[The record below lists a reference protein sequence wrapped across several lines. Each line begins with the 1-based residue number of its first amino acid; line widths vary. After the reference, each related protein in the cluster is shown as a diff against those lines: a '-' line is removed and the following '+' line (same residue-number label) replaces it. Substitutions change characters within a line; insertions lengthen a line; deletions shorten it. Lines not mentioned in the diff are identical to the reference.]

1 MAIDNVIDPTN
12 CNPYSTAS
20 GDNKRACPKAN
31 MVDIKAEIR
40 RSLLISFVFSN
51 PDDNYKVLLS
61 EGAKEIWEIDYVK
74 DGELKR
80 AAGKVRN
87 FEYWTNKHIGLS
99 TYSANGVIQRDEK
112 IVVKFDASI
121 DFKNQLLSIDVR
133 NIRGLKPAGVIED
146 SELNQDSSANFIK
159 VSKNAYNFL
168 KVAYPKEYATL
179 TKLDNNLNTDD
190 TEYTDYMFD
199 GALALNEL
207 APLNL
212 AKVKSANYMFRD
224 NQNLTQ
230 VQLTTSENLA
240 SAKGMF
246 EGCSKL
252 EQVEIKTPGL
262 QNAEAM
268 FKGCQALKALKL
280 NVGSLT
286 TTKDMFKDA
295 TALSTLRLSGKL
307 NTGLDLTN
315 CPLDEDSVTSVLAAM
330 SDNGPDEDKQV
341 RFRGAT
347 VAGNLKAI
355 ADGAARAGWLISG
368 LTYTATAEDK
378 HDDKLGKDIV
388 NAYENGKKE
397 EPKHDEAQPNKPE
410 ETHTEQP
417 ANPTTGEEGTHT
429 ETPANPQPSTGTT
442 EGENTSVTPANPTT
456 GEGTHTETPAPS
468 TGTTEETHTEQP
480 ANPTNGEGTHTET
493 PANPQPSTGETH
505 TEAPSTGNTQPATPT
520 PGNTETTHEGEELDP
535 NFMVD
540 EYNGA
545 TGENKPKPADQTG
558 NTPAAPTTGT
568 EGTPAAPVASEETH
582 TESPAPA
589 VGTTEET
596 HTEQPSTGETHTE
609 SPVATTGS
617 ETAPVVNTETH
628 TESPAAPVASEETH
642 TESPAVTT
650 GSETTTPVA
659 QPATGETHTE
669 TSAAPTTGTE
679 GTPAVTPSTEASSA
693 TTTPVAQPAAPAT
706 SETATPSPAAPPKA
720 SEEEEEELDPNLM
733 LDAYNEGAN

>member
-146 SELNQDSSANFIK
+146 SELSQDSAANFIK

-168 KVAYPKEYATL
+168 KVAYPKEYSTM
-179 TKLDNNLNTDD
+179 TKLDNTLNTDD

-207 APLNL
+207 APLNMK
-212 AKVKSANYMFRD
+212 KVKSANYMFRD
-224 NQNLTQ
+224 NQNLRQ
-230 VQLTTSENLA
+230 VQLTTSDALA
-240 SAKGMF
+240 STKGMF

-252 EQVEIKTPGL
+252 EQVEISTHGV

-280 NVGSLT
+280 DVSSLT
-286 TTKDMFKDA
+286 TTKEMFKDA
-295 TALSTLRLSGKL
+295 TALSTLRVTGKL
-307 NTGLDLTN
+307 NTGIDLTN
-315 CPLDEDSVTSVLAAM
+315 CPLDQDSIASVLN
-330 SDNGPDEDKQV
+330 SLNDNGPDEDKEV
-341 RFRGAT
+341 RFRNET
-347 VAGNLKAI
+347 VAGTLKATF
-355 ADGAARAGWLISG
+355 DGATTAGWVISG
-368 LTYTATAEDK
+368 LTFTETHADKEDEN
-378 HDDKLGKDIV
+378 LGKDLV
-388 NAYENGKKE
+388 DAYEDGRDNGPTHE
-397 EPKHDEAQPNKPE
+397 ETHTETPNNS

-417 ANPTTGEEGTHT
+417 ATPGTTETHETSTVTPVEPAHEETHT
-429 ETPANPQPSTGTT
+429 AEPTHEEAHTEQPAAPSTEEHHEAIPSTGETT
-442 EGENTSVTPANPTT
+442 VTPAPATHEEAHTEQPAAPSTEEHHEAAPST
-456 GEGTHTETPAPS
+456 GETTVT
-468 TGTTEETHTEQP
+468 TGTTEETHNVEP
-480 ANPTNGEGTHTET
+480 AH
-493 PANPQPSTGETH
+493 
-505 TEAPSTGNTQPATPT
+505 
-520 PGNTETTHEGEELDP
+520 
-535 NFMVD
+535 
-540 EYNGA
+540 
-545 TGENKPKPADQTG
+545 
-558 NTPAAPTTGT
+558 
-568 EGTPAAPVASEETH
+568 EETH
-582 TESPAPA
+582 TETAPA
-589 VGTTEET
+589 TPSTSESTVTTEPAHEET
-596 HTEQPSTGETHTE
+596 HTE
-609 SPVATTGS
+609 
-617 ETAPVVNTETH
+617 
-628 TESPAAPVASEETH
+628 
-642 TESPAVTT
+642 
-650 GSETTTPVA
+650 
-659 QPATGETHTE
+659 
-669 TSAAPTTGTE
+669 
-679 GTPAVTPSTEASSA
+679 VTP
-693 TTTPVAQPAAPAT
+693 AQPAAPAT
-706 SETATPSPAAPPKA
+706 TENTASSTAANSET
-720 SEEEEEELDPNLM
+720 EEELDPNMM

>member
-146 SELNQDSSANFIK
+146 SELSQDSAANFIK

-168 KVAYPKEYATL
+168 KVAYPKEYSTM
-179 TKLDNNLNTDD
+179 TKLDNTLNTDD

-207 APLNL
+207 APLNMK
-212 AKVKSANYMFRD
+212 KVKSANYMFRD
-224 NQNLTQ
+224 NQNLRQ
-230 VQLTTSENLA
+230 VQLTTSDALA
-240 SAKGMF
+240 STKGMF

-252 EQVEIKTPGL
+252 EQVEISTHGV

-280 NVGSLT
+280 DVSSLT
-286 TTKDMFKDA
+286 TTKEMFKDA
-295 TALSTLRLSGKL
+295 TALATLRVTGKL
-307 NTGLDLTN
+307 NTGIDLSN
-315 CPLDEDSVTSVLAAM
+315 CPLDQDSIASVLNALN
-330 SDNGPDEDKQV
+330 DNGPDEDKEV
-341 RFRGAT
+341 RFRNET
-347 VAGNLKAI
+347 VAGTLKATF
-355 ADGAARAGWLISG
+355 DGATTAGWVISG
-368 LTYTATAEDK
+368 LTFTETHEDK
-378 HDDKLGKDIV
+378 EDENLGKDLV
-388 NAYENGKKE
+388 DAYEDGRDNGPTHE
-397 EPKHDEAQPNKPE
+397 ETHTETPNNS

-417 ANPTTGEEGTHT
+417 A
-429 ETPANPQPSTGTT
+429 TPGTT
-442 EGENTSVTPANPTT
+442 ETHETSTVTPVEATHEETHTVEPTH
-456 GEGTHTETPAPS
+456 EETHTETPAPS
-468 TGTTEETHTEQP
+468 TEEHHEATPSTGETTVTTGTTEETHNVEPAHEEAHTETAPATPSTGESTVTPAPTHEEAHTEQP
-480 ANPTNGEGTHTET
+480 ATTGETET
-493 PANPQPSTGETH
+493 HAAEPAHEETH
-505 TEAPSTGNTQPATPT
+505 TEAPATTGETVAVTPSTSETTVTPAPATHEETTVATTT
-520 PGNTETTHEGEELDP
+520 PAATPSTETTT
-535 NFMVD
+535 V
-540 EYNGA
+540 
-545 TGENKPKPADQTG
+545 T
-558 NTPAAPTTGT
+558 TPET
-568 EGTPAAPVASEETH
+568 APVAGTTGETHTAEPAHEETH
-582 TESPAPA
+582 TE
-589 VGTTEET
+589 
-596 HTEQPSTGETHTE
+596 
-609 SPVATTGS
+609 AT
-617 ETAPVVNTETH
+617 P
-628 TESPAAPVASEETH
+628 
-642 TESPAVTT
+642 
-650 GSETTTPVA
+650 
-659 QPATGETHTE
+659 
-669 TSAAPTTGTE
+669 
-679 GTPAVTPSTEASSA
+679 
-693 TTTPVAQPAAPAT
+693 AQPAAPAT
-706 SETATPSPAAPPKA
+706 TGNTASSTATNSET
-720 SEEEEEELDPNLM
+720 EEELDPNMM

>member
-146 SELNQDSSANFIK
+146 SELSQDSAANFIK

-168 KVAYPKEYATL
+168 KVAYPKEYSTM
-179 TKLDNNLNTDD
+179 TKLDNTLNTDD

-207 APLNL
+207 APLNMK
-212 AKVKSANYMFRD
+212 KVKSANYMFRD
-224 NQNLTQ
+224 NQNLRQ
-230 VQLTTSENLA
+230 VQLTTSDALA
-240 SAKGMF
+240 STKGMF

-252 EQVEIKTPGL
+252 EQVEISTHGV

-280 NVGSLT
+280 DVSSLT
-286 TTKDMFKDA
+286 TTKEMFKDT
-295 TALSTLRLSGKL
+295 TALGTLRFTGKL

-315 CPLDEDSVTSVLAAM
+315 CPLDQDSIASVLN
-330 SDNGPDEDKQV
+330 SLNDNGPDEDKEV
-341 RFRGAT
+341 RFRNET
-347 VAGNLKAI
+347 VAGTLKATF
-355 ADGAARAGWLISG
+355 DGATTAGWVISG
-368 LTYTATAEDK
+368 LTFTETHEDK
-378 HDDKLGKDIV
+378 EDENLGKDLV
-388 NAYENGKKE
+388 DAYEDGRDNGPTHE
-397 EPKHDEAQPNKPE
+397 ETHTETPNNS

-417 ANPTTGEEGTHT
+417 ATPGTTETHETSTVTPVEPAHEETHTAEPTHEETHT
-429 ETPANPQPSTGTT
+429 E
-442 EGENTSVTPANPTT
+442 V
-456 GEGTHTETPAPS
+456 TPAPS
-468 TGTTEETHTEQP
+468 TEEHHEATPSTGETTVTTGTTEETHNVE
-480 ANPTNGEGTHTET
+480 PTH
-493 PANPQPSTGETH
+493 
-505 TEAPSTGNTQPATPT
+505 
-520 PGNTETTHEGEELDP
+520 
-535 NFMVD
+535 
-540 EYNGA
+540 
-545 TGENKPKPADQTG
+545 
-558 NTPAAPTTGT
+558 
-568 EGTPAAPVASEETH
+568 EETH
-582 TESPAPA
+582 TETAPATTGETVAVTPSTSETTVTPAPVTHEETTVA
-589 VGTTEET
+589 STTPAATPSTETTTVTTPETAPVAGTTEET
-596 HTEQPSTGETHTE
+596 HTAE
-609 SPVATTGS
+609 
-617 ETAPVVNTETH
+617 
-628 TESPAAPVASEETH
+628 PAHEETH
-642 TESPAVTT
+642 TEA
-650 GSETTTPVA
+650 TP
-659 QPATGETHTE
+659 
-669 TSAAPTTGTE
+669 
-679 GTPAVTPSTEASSA
+679 
-693 TTTPVAQPAAPAT
+693 AQPAAPAT
-706 SETATPSPAAPPKA
+706 TGNTASSTATN
-720 SEEEEEELDPNLM
+720 SESEEELDPNMM

>member
-146 SELNQDSSANFIK
+146 SELSQDSAANFIK

-168 KVAYPKEYATL
+168 KVAYPKEYSTM
-179 TKLDNNLNTDD
+179 TKLDNTLNTDD

-207 APLNL
+207 APLNMK
-212 AKVKSANYMFRD
+212 KVKSANYMFRD
-224 NQNLTQ
+224 NQNLRQ
-230 VQLTTSENLA
+230 VQLTTSDALA
-240 SAKGMF
+240 STKGMF

-252 EQVEIKTPGL
+252 EQVEISTHGV

-280 NVGSLT
+280 DVSSLT
-286 TTKDMFKDA
+286 TTKEMFKDA
-295 TALSTLRLSGKL
+295 TALATLRITGKL
-307 NTGLDLTN
+307 NTGIDLSN
-315 CPLDEDSVTSVLAAM
+315 CPLDQDSIASVLN
-330 SDNGPDEDKQV
+330 SLNDNGPDEDKEV
-341 RFRGAT
+341 RFRNET
-347 VAGNLKAI
+347 VAGTLKATF
-355 ADGAARAGWLISG
+355 DGATTAGWVISG
-368 LTYTATAEDK
+368 LTFTETHADKEDEN
-378 HDDKLGKDIV
+378 LGKDLV
-388 NAYENGKKE
+388 DAYEDGRDNGPTHE
-397 EPKHDEAQPNKPE
+397 ETHTETPNNSETHTEQPATPGTTETHETSTVTPVEPTHEENHTETPAPSTEEHHEATPSTGETTVTTGTTEETHTAEPAHEETHTETAPATPSTGESTVTTEHPATTGETEAHTAEPAHE

-417 ANPTTGEEGTHT
+417 APATPNT
-429 ETPANPQPSTGTT
+429 ETTT
-442 EGENTSVTPANPTT
+442 VTTPETAPTS
-456 GEGTHTETPAPS
+456 
-468 TGTTEETHTEQP
+468 GTTEETHTAEP
-480 ANPTNGEGTHTET
+480 AHE
-493 PANPQPSTGETH
+493 ETH
-505 TEAPSTGNTQPATPT
+505 TEATP
-520 PGNTETTHEGEELDP
+520 
-535 NFMVD
+535 
-540 EYNGA
+540 
-545 TGENKPKPADQTG
+545 
-558 NTPAAPTTGT
+558 
-568 EGTPAAPVASEETH
+568 
-582 TESPAPA
+582 
-589 VGTTEET
+589 
-596 HTEQPSTGETHTE
+596 
-609 SPVATTGS
+609 
-617 ETAPVVNTETH
+617 
-628 TESPAAPVASEETH
+628 
-642 TESPAVTT
+642 
-650 GSETTTPVA
+650 
-659 QPATGETHTE
+659 
-669 TSAAPTTGTE
+669 
-679 GTPAVTPSTEASSA
+679 
-693 TTTPVAQPAAPAT
+693 AQPAAPAT
-706 SETATPSPAAPPKA
+706 TGNTASSTATN
-720 SEEEEEELDPNLM
+720 SESEEELDPNMM

>member
-146 SELNQDSSANFIK
+146 SELSQDSAANFIK

-168 KVAYPKEYATL
+168 KVAYPKEYSTM
-179 TKLDNNLNTDD
+179 TKLDNTLNTDD

-207 APLNL
+207 APLNMK
-212 AKVKSANYMFRD
+212 KVKSANYMFRD
-224 NQNLTQ
+224 NQNLRQ
-230 VQLTTSENLA
+230 VQLTTSDALA
-240 SAKGMF
+240 STKGMF

-252 EQVEIKTPGL
+252 EQVEISTHGV

-280 NVGSLT
+280 DVSSLT
-286 TTKDMFKDA
+286 TTKEMFKDT
-295 TALSTLRLSGKL
+295 TALGTLRFTGKL

-315 CPLDEDSVTSVLAAM
+315 CPLDQDSIASVLN
-330 SDNGPDEDKQV
+330 SLNDNGPDEDKEV
-341 RFRGAT
+341 RFRNET
-347 VAGNLKAI
+347 VAGTLKATF
-355 ADGAARAGWLISG
+355 DGATTAGWVISG
-368 LTYTATAEDK
+368 LTFTETHADKEDEN
-378 HDDKLGKDIV
+378 LGKDLV
-388 NAYENGKKE
+388 DAYEDGRDNGPTHE
-397 EPKHDEAQPNKPE
+397 ETHTETPNNS

-417 ANPTTGEEGTHT
+417 ATPGTTETHETSTVTPVEPTHEETHT
-429 ETPANPQPSTGTT
+429 TETAPEEHHEATPSTG
-442 EGENTSVTPANPTT
+442 
-456 GEGTHTETPAPS
+456 ET
-468 TGTTEETHTEQP
+468 TGTTEETHTEV
-480 ANPTNGEGTHTET
+480 T
-493 PANPQPSTGETH
+493 PAPETH
-505 TEAPSTGNTQPATPT
+505 TEQ
-520 PGNTETTHEGEELDP
+520 
-535 NFMVD
+535 
-540 EYNGA
+540 
-545 TGENKPKPADQTG
+545 
-558 NTPAAPTTGT
+558 PAAPTT
-568 EGTPAAPVASEETH
+568 EEHHEASTDET
-582 TESPAPA
+582 T
-589 VGTTEET
+589 VTTGTTEET
-596 HTEQPSTGETHTE
+596 HTEVTPAPATPSTGETTVT
-609 SPVATTGS
+609 PAQPATT
-617 ETAPVVNTETH
+617 EETH
-628 TESPAAPVASEETH
+628 TAEPAHEETH
-642 TESPAVTT
+642 TEAPVTT
-650 GSETTTPVA
+650 GETV
-659 QPATGETHTE
+659 
-669 TSAAPTTGTE
+669 
-679 GTPAVTPSTEASSA
+679 AVTPSTSETTVTPAPATHEETTVA
-693 TTTPVAQPAAPAT
+693 TTTPTATPSTETTTVTTPETAPVAGTTEETHTAEPAHEETHTEATPVQPAAPAT
-706 SETATPSPAAPPKA
+706 TENTASSTATN
-720 SEEEEEELDPNLM
+720 SESEEELDPNMM

>member
-146 SELNQDSSANFIK
+146 SELSQDSAANFIK

-168 KVAYPKEYATL
+168 KVAYPKEYSTM
-179 TKLDNNLNTDD
+179 TKLDNTLNTDD

-207 APLNL
+207 APLNMK
-212 AKVKSANYMFRD
+212 KVKSANYMFRD
-224 NQNLTQ
+224 NQNLRQ
-230 VQLTTSENLA
+230 VQLTTSDALA
-240 SAKGMF
+240 STKGMF

-252 EQVEIKTPGL
+252 EQVEISTHGV

-280 NVGSLT
+280 DVSSLT
-286 TTKDMFKDA
+286 TTKEMFKDT
-295 TALSTLRLSGKL
+295 TALGTLRFTGKL

-315 CPLDEDSVTSVLAAM
+315 CPLDQDSIASVLN
-330 SDNGPDEDKQV
+330 SLNDNGPDEDKEV
-341 RFRGAT
+341 RFRNET
-347 VAGNLKAI
+347 VAGTLKATF
-355 ADGAARAGWLISG
+355 DGATTAGWVISG
-368 LTYTATAEDK
+368 LTFTETHADKEDEN
-378 HDDKLGKDIV
+378 LGKDLV
-388 NAYENGKKE
+388 DAYEDGRDNGPTHE
-397 EPKHDEAQPNKPE
+397 ETHTETPNNS

-417 ANPTTGEEGTHT
+417 A
-429 ETPANPQPSTGTT
+429 TPGTT
-442 EGENTSVTPANPTT
+442 ETHETSTVTPVEPTHEET
-456 GEGTHTETPAPS
+456 HTAEPTHEETHTETPAPS
-468 TGTTEETHTEQP
+468 TEEHHEATPSTGETTVTTGTTEETHNVEPAHEEAHTETAPATPTSESTVTPAPTHEEAHTEQPVTTGETETHTAEPAHEEAHTEAPATTGETVAVTPSTSETTVTPAPATHEETTVATTTPAATPSTETTTVTTPETAPVAGTTEETHTAEP
-480 ANPTNGEGTHTET
+480 AHE
-493 PANPQPSTGETH
+493 ETH
-505 TEAPSTGNTQPATPT
+505 TEATP
-520 PGNTETTHEGEELDP
+520 
-535 NFMVD
+535 
-540 EYNGA
+540 
-545 TGENKPKPADQTG
+545 
-558 NTPAAPTTGT
+558 
-568 EGTPAAPVASEETH
+568 
-582 TESPAPA
+582 
-589 VGTTEET
+589 
-596 HTEQPSTGETHTE
+596 
-609 SPVATTGS
+609 
-617 ETAPVVNTETH
+617 
-628 TESPAAPVASEETH
+628 
-642 TESPAVTT
+642 
-650 GSETTTPVA
+650 
-659 QPATGETHTE
+659 
-669 TSAAPTTGTE
+669 
-679 GTPAVTPSTEASSA
+679 
-693 TTTPVAQPAAPAT
+693 AQPAAPAT
-706 SETATPSPAAPPKA
+706 TGNTASSTATN
-720 SEEEEEELDPNLM
+720 SESEEELDPNMM

>member
-146 SELNQDSSANFIK
+146 SELSQDSAANFIK

-168 KVAYPKEYATL
+168 KVAYPKEYSTM
-179 TKLDNNLNTDD
+179 TKLDNTLNTDD

-207 APLNL
+207 APLNMK
-212 AKVKSANYMFRD
+212 KVKSANYMFRD
-224 NQNLTQ
+224 NQNLRQ
-230 VQLTTSENLA
+230 VQLTTSDALA
-240 SAKGMF
+240 STKGMF

-252 EQVEIKTPGL
+252 EQVEISTHGV

-280 NVGSLT
+280 DVSSLT
-286 TTKDMFKDA
+286 TTKEMFKDA
-295 TALSTLRLSGKL
+295 TALATLRVTGKL
-307 NTGLDLTN
+307 NTGIDLTN
-315 CPLDEDSVTSVLAAM
+315 CPLDQDSIASVLN
-330 SDNGPDEDKQV
+330 SLNDNGPDEDKEV
-341 RFRGAT
+341 RFRNET
-347 VAGNLKAI
+347 VAGTLKATF
-355 ADGAARAGWLISG
+355 DGATTAGWVISG
-368 LTYTATAEDK
+368 LTFTETHADKEDEN
-378 HDDKLGKDIV
+378 LGKDLV
-388 NAYENGKKE
+388 DAYEDGRDNGPTHE
-397 EPKHDEAQPNKPE
+397 ETHTETPNNS

-417 ANPTTGEEGTHT
+417 A
-429 ETPANPQPSTGTT
+429 TPGTT
-442 EGENTSVTPANPTT
+442 ETHETSTVTPVEPTH
-456 GEGTHTETPAPS
+456 EETHTETPAPS
-468 TGTTEETHTEQP
+468 TEEHHEDTPSTGETTVTTGTTEETHNVEPAHEETHTETAPTHEEAHTEQPVTTGETETHTAEPTHEETHTETPATTGETVTVTPSTSETTVTPAPATHEEATVATTTPAATPSTETTTVTTPETAPTTGTTEETHTAEP
-480 ANPTNGEGTHTET
+480 AH
-493 PANPQPSTGETH
+493 
-505 TEAPSTGNTQPATPT
+505 
-520 PGNTETTHEGEELDP
+520 
-535 NFMVD
+535 
-540 EYNGA
+540 
-545 TGENKPKPADQTG
+545 
-558 NTPAAPTTGT
+558 
-568 EGTPAAPVASEETH
+568 EETH
-582 TESPAPA
+582 TE
-589 VGTTEET
+589 
-596 HTEQPSTGETHTE
+596 
-609 SPVATTGS
+609 
-617 ETAPVVNTETH
+617 
-628 TESPAAPVASEETH
+628 
-642 TESPAVTT
+642 
-650 GSETTTPVA
+650 
-659 QPATGETHTE
+659 
-669 TSAAPTTGTE
+669 
-679 GTPAVTPSTEASSA
+679 VTP
-693 TTTPVAQPAAPAT
+693 AQPAATTTTENAA
-706 SETATPSPAAPPKA
+706 SSTATN
-720 SEEEEEELDPNLM
+720 SESEEELDPNMM

>member
-146 SELNQDSSANFIK
+146 SELSQDSAANFIK

-168 KVAYPKEYATL
+168 KVAYPKEYSTM
-179 TKLDNNLNTDD
+179 TKLDNTLNTDD

-207 APLNL
+207 APLNMK
-212 AKVKSANYMFRD
+212 KVKSANYMFRD
-224 NQNLTQ
+224 NQNLRQ
-230 VQLTTSENLA
+230 VQLTTSDALA
-240 SAKGMF
+240 STKGMF

-252 EQVEIKTPGL
+252 EQVEISTHGV

-280 NVGSLT
+280 DVSSLT
-286 TTKDMFKDA
+286 TTKEMFKDT
-295 TALSTLRLSGKL
+295 TALGTLRFTGKL

-315 CPLDEDSVTSVLAAM
+315 CPLDQDSIASVLN
-330 SDNGPDEDKQV
+330 SLNDNGPDEDKEV
-341 RFRGAT
+341 RFRNET
-347 VAGNLKAI
+347 VAGTLKATF
-355 ADGAARAGWLISG
+355 DGATTAGWVISG
-368 LTYTATAEDK
+368 LTFTETHADKEDEN
-378 HDDKLGKDIV
+378 LGKDLV
-388 NAYENGKKE
+388 DAYEDGRDNGPTHE
-397 EPKHDEAQPNKPE
+397 ETHTETPNNS

-417 ANPTTGEEGTHT
+417 ATPGTTETHETSTVTPVEPAHEETHTVEPTHEETHT
-429 ETPANPQPSTGTT
+429 E
-442 EGENTSVTPANPTT
+442 V
-456 GEGTHTETPAPS
+456 TPAPS
-468 TGTTEETHTEQP
+468 TEEHHEATPSTGETTVTTGTTEETHNVES
-480 ANPTNGEGTHTET
+480 AH
-493 PANPQPSTGETH
+493 
-505 TEAPSTGNTQPATPT
+505 
-520 PGNTETTHEGEELDP
+520 
-535 NFMVD
+535 
-540 EYNGA
+540 
-545 TGENKPKPADQTG
+545 
-558 NTPAAPTTGT
+558 
-568 EGTPAAPVASEETH
+568 EETH
-582 TESPAPA
+582 TETAPATPSTSESTVTPAPTHEEAHTEVTPAPA
-589 VGTTEET
+589 TTGETVAVTPSTSETHTEQPAPVTHEETTVASTTPAATPSTETTTVTTPETAPVAGTTEET
-596 HTEQPSTGETHTE
+596 HT
-609 SPVATTGS
+609 
-617 ETAPVVNTETH
+617 
-628 TESPAAPVASEETH
+628 
-642 TESPAVTT
+642 
-650 GSETTTPVA
+650 
-659 QPATGETHTE
+659 
-669 TSAAPTTGTE
+669 
-679 GTPAVTPSTEASSA
+679 
-693 TTTPVAQPAAPAT
+693 AAPAT
-706 SETATPSPAAPPKA
+706 TGNTASSTATN
-720 SEEEEEELDPNLM
+720 SESEEELDPNMM

>member
-146 SELNQDSSANFIK
+146 SELSQDSAANFIK

-168 KVAYPKEYATL
+168 KVAYPKEYSTM
-179 TKLDNNLNTDD
+179 TKLDNTLNTDD

-207 APLNL
+207 APLNMK
-212 AKVKSANYMFRD
+212 KVKSANYMFRD
-224 NQNLTQ
+224 NQNLRQ
-230 VQLTTSENLA
+230 VQLTTSDALA
-240 SAKGMF
+240 STKGMF

-252 EQVEIKTPGL
+252 EQVEISTHGV
-262 QNAEAM
+262 QNAESM

-280 NVGSLT
+280 DVSSLT
-286 TTKDMFKDA
+286 TTKEMFKDA
-295 TALSTLRLSGKL
+295 TALSTLRVTGKL

-315 CPLDEDSVTSVLAAM
+315 CPLDQDSIASVLN
-330 SDNGPDEDKQV
+330 SLNDNGPDEDKEV
-341 RFRGAT
+341 RFRNET
-347 VAGNLKAI
+347 VAGTLKATF
-355 ADGAARAGWLISG
+355 DGATTAGWVISG
-368 LTYTATAEDK
+368 LTFTETHEDK
-378 HDDKLGKDIV
+378 EDENLGKDLV
-388 NAYENGKKE
+388 DAYEDGRDNGPTHE
-397 EPKHDEAQPNKPE
+397 ETHTETPNNSETHTEQPATPGTTETHETSTVTPVEATHEETHTAEPTHE

-417 ANPTTGEEGTHT
+417 AVPVTEEHHEAT
-429 ETPANPQPSTGTT
+429 PSTGETT
-442 EGENTSVTPANPTT
+442 VT
-456 GEGTHTETPAPS
+456 
-468 TGTTEETHTEQP
+468 TGTTEETHTAE
-480 ANPTNGEGTHTET
+480 PTH
-493 PANPQPSTGETH
+493 
-505 TEAPSTGNTQPATPT
+505 
-520 PGNTETTHEGEELDP
+520 
-535 NFMVD
+535 
-540 EYNGA
+540 
-545 TGENKPKPADQTG
+545 
-558 NTPAAPTTGT
+558 
-568 EGTPAAPVASEETH
+568 EETH
-582 TESPAPA
+582 TETAPVTPSTSESTVTTEQPATTGETETHTEVTPAPA
-589 VGTTEET
+589 TTGETVAVTPSTSET
-596 HTEQPSTGETHTE
+596 HTEQPAPATHEETT
-609 SPVATTGS
+609 VATT
-617 ETAPVVNTETH
+617 TPAATPNTET
-628 TESPAAPVASEETH
+628 TT
-642 TESPAVTT
+642 VTT
-650 GSETTTPVA
+650 PET
-659 QPATGETHTE
+659 
-669 TSAAPTTGTE
+669 APTTG
-679 GTPAVTPSTEASSA
+679 ATEAHTEA
-693 TTTPVAQPAAPAT
+693 TPAQPAAPVTTGNTA
-706 SETATPSPAAPPKA
+706 SSTATN
-720 SEEEEEELDPNLM
+720 SESEEELDPNMM

>member
-146 SELNQDSSANFIK
+146 SELSQDSAANFIK

-168 KVAYPKEYATL
+168 KVAYPKEYSTM
-179 TKLDNNLNTDD
+179 TKLDNTLNTDD

-212 AKVKSANYMFRD
+212 KKVKSANYMFRD
-224 NQNLTQ
+224 NQNLRQ
-230 VQLTTSENLA
+230 VQLTTSDALA
-240 SAKGMF
+240 STKGMF

-252 EQVEIKTPGL
+252 EQVEISTHGV

-280 NVGSLT
+280 DVSSLT
-286 TTKDMFKDA
+286 TTKEMFKDA
-295 TALSTLRLSGKL
+295 TALGTLRFTGKL

-315 CPLDEDSVTSVLAAM
+315 CPLDQDSIASVLN
-330 SDNGPDEDKQV
+330 SLNDNGPDEDKEV
-341 RFRGAT
+341 RFRNET
-347 VAGNLKAI
+347 VAGTLKATF
-355 ADGAARAGWLISG
+355 DGATTAGWVISG
-368 LTYTATAEDK
+368 LTFTETHEDK
-378 HDDKLGKDIV
+378 EDENLGKDLV
-388 NAYENGKKE
+388 DAYEDGRDNGPTHE
-397 EPKHDEAQPNKPE
+397 ETHTETPNNS

-417 ANPTTGEEGTHT
+417 ATPGTTETHETSTVTPVEPTHEETHTEVTPAPEEHHEATPSTGETTVTTGTTEETHNVEPAHEETHT
-429 ETPANPQPSTGTT
+429 ETAPVTPSTSEST
-442 EGENTSVTPANPTT
+442 VTPAPTHEEAHTEQPVTT
-456 GEGTHTETPAPS
+456 GETETHTAEPAHEETHTEAPATTGETVAVTPSTSETHTEQPAPATHEETTVATTTPAATPNTETTTVTTPETAPV
-468 TGTTEETHTEQP
+468 TGTTEETHTAEP
-480 ANPTNGEGTHTET
+480 AHEE
-493 PANPQPSTGETH
+493 AH
-505 TEAPSTGNTQPATPT
+505 TEATP
-520 PGNTETTHEGEELDP
+520 
-535 NFMVD
+535 
-540 EYNGA
+540 
-545 TGENKPKPADQTG
+545 
-558 NTPAAPTTGT
+558 
-568 EGTPAAPVASEETH
+568 
-582 TESPAPA
+582 
-589 VGTTEET
+589 
-596 HTEQPSTGETHTE
+596 
-609 SPVATTGS
+609 
-617 ETAPVVNTETH
+617 
-628 TESPAAPVASEETH
+628 
-642 TESPAVTT
+642 
-650 GSETTTPVA
+650 
-659 QPATGETHTE
+659 
-669 TSAAPTTGTE
+669 
-679 GTPAVTPSTEASSA
+679 
-693 TTTPVAQPAAPAT
+693 AQPAAPAT
-706 SETATPSPAAPPKA
+706 TGNTASSTAANSES
-720 SEEEEEELDPNLM
+720 EEELDPNMM

>member
-87 FEYWTNKHIGLS
+87 FEYLTNKHIGLS

-146 SELNQDSSANFIK
+146 SELSQDSAANFIK

-168 KVAYPKEYATL
+168 KVAYPKEYSTM
-179 TKLDNNLNTDD
+179 TKLDNTLNTDD

-212 AKVKSANYMFRD
+212 KKVKSANYMFRD
-224 NQNLTQ
+224 NQNLRQ
-230 VQLTTSENLA
+230 VQLTTSDALA
-240 SAKGMF
+240 STKGMF

-252 EQVEIKTPGL
+252 EQVEISTHGV

-280 NVGSLT
+280 DVSSLT
-286 TTKDMFKDA
+286 TTKEMFKDA
-295 TALSTLRLSGKL
+295 TALATLRVTGKL
-307 NTGLDLTN
+307 NTGIDLSN
-315 CPLDEDSVTSVLAAM
+315 CPLDQDSIASVLN
-330 SDNGPDEDKQV
+330 SLNDNGPDEDKEV
-341 RFRGAT
+341 RFRNET
-347 VAGNLKAI
+347 VAGTLKATF
-355 ADGAARAGWLISG
+355 DGATTAGWVISG
-368 LTYTATAEDK
+368 LTFTETHADKEDEN
-378 HDDKLGKDIV
+378 LGKDLV
-388 NAYENGKKE
+388 DAYEDGRDNGPTHE
-397 EPKHDEAQPNKPE
+397 ETHTETPNNS

-417 ANPTTGEEGTHT
+417 ATPGTTETHETSTVTPIEPAHEETHTAEPTHEETHT
-429 ETPANPQPSTGTT
+429 E
-442 EGENTSVTPANPTT
+442 V
-456 GEGTHTETPAPS
+456 TPAPS
-468 TGTTEETHTEQP
+468 TEEHHEATPSTGETTVTTGTTEETHNVEPAHEETHTETAPVTPSTSESTVTTEQP
-480 ANPTNGEGTHTET
+480 ATTGETETHTAE
-493 PANPQPSTGETH
+493 PAHEETH
-505 TEAPSTGNTQPATPT
+505 TEAPATTGETVTVTPSTSETTVTPAPATHEEATVATTT
-520 PGNTETTHEGEELDP
+520 PAATPSTETTT
-535 NFMVD
+535 V
-540 EYNGA
+540 
-545 TGENKPKPADQTG
+545 T
-558 NTPAAPTTGT
+558 TPET
-568 EGTPAAPVASEETH
+568 APVA
-582 TESPAPA
+582 
-589 VGTTEET
+589 GTTEET
-596 HTEQPSTGETHTE
+596 HTTE
-609 SPVATTGS
+609 
-617 ETAPVVNTETH
+617 
-628 TESPAAPVASEETH
+628 PAHEETH
-642 TESPAVTT
+642 TEA
-650 GSETTTPVA
+650 TP
-659 QPATGETHTE
+659 
-669 TSAAPTTGTE
+669 
-679 GTPAVTPSTEASSA
+679 
-693 TTTPVAQPAAPAT
+693 AQPAAPAT
-706 SETATPSPAAPPKA
+706 TGNTASSTATNSET
-720 SEEEEEELDPNLM
+720 EEELDPNMM

>member
-146 SELNQDSSANFIK
+146 SELSQDSAANFIK

-168 KVAYPKEYATL
+168 KVAYPKEYSTM
-179 TKLDNNLNTDD
+179 TKLDNTLNTDD

-207 APLNL
+207 APLNMK
-212 AKVKSANYMFRD
+212 KVKSANYMFR
-224 NQNLTQ
+224 NNENLRQ
-230 VQLTTSENLA
+230 VQLTTSDALA
-240 SAKGMF
+240 STKGMF

-252 EQVEIKTPGL
+252 EQVEISTHGV

-280 NVGSLT
+280 DVSSLT
-286 TTKDMFKDA
+286 TTKEMFKDA
-295 TALSTLRLSGKL
+295 TALATLRVTGKL
-307 NTGLDLTN
+307 NTGLDFTN
-315 CPLDEDSVTSVLAAM
+315 CPLDQDSIASVLN
-330 SDNGPDEDKQV
+330 SLNDNGPDEDKEV
-341 RFRGAT
+341 RFRNET
-347 VAGNLKAI
+347 VAGTLKATF
-355 ADGAARAGWLISG
+355 DGATTAGWVISG
-368 LTYTATAEDK
+368 LTFTETHADKEDEN
-378 HDDKLGKDIV
+378 LGKDLV
-388 NAYENGKKE
+388 DAYEDGRDNGPTHE
-397 EPKHDEAQPNKPE
+397 ETHTETPNNS

-417 ANPTTGEEGTHT
+417 ATPGTTETHETSTVTPVEPAHEETHTAEPTHEETHTEVTPAPATTGETVAVTPSTSETHT
-429 ETPANPQPSTGTT
+429 EQPAPVTHEEPTVATTTPAATPSTETT
-442 EGENTSVTPANPTT
+442 TVTTP
-456 GEGTHTETPAPS
+456 ETAPVA
-468 TGTTEETHTEQP
+468 GTTEETHTAEP
-480 ANPTNGEGTHTET
+480 AHE
-493 PANPQPSTGETH
+493 ETH
-505 TEAPSTGNTQPATPT
+505 TEATPT
-520 PGNTETTHEGEELDP
+520 
-535 NFMVD
+535 
-540 EYNGA
+540 
-545 TGENKPKPADQTG
+545 
-558 NTPAAPTTGT
+558 
-568 EGTPAAPVASEETH
+568 
-582 TESPAPA
+582 
-589 VGTTEET
+589 
-596 HTEQPSTGETHTE
+596 
-609 SPVATTGS
+609 
-617 ETAPVVNTETH
+617 
-628 TESPAAPVASEETH
+628 
-642 TESPAVTT
+642 
-650 GSETTTPVA
+650 
-659 QPATGETHTE
+659 
-669 TSAAPTTGTE
+669 
-679 GTPAVTPSTEASSA
+679 
-693 TTTPVAQPAAPAT
+693 QPAAPAT
-706 SETATPSPAAPPKA
+706 TGNTASSTATN
-720 SEEEEEELDPNLM
+720 SESEEELDPNMM

>member
-146 SELNQDSSANFIK
+146 SELSQDSAANFIK

-268 FKGCQALKALKL
+268 FKGCQSLKALKL

-330 SDNGPDEDKQV
+330 SDNGPDEDKEV
-341 RFRGAT
+341 RFRSAT

-355 ADGAARAGWLISG
+355 ADGAARAGWVISG

-388 NAYENGKKE
+388 NAYENGKTE
-397 EPKHDEAQPNKPE
+397 EPKHDEAQPNNPTTG

-417 ANPTTGEEGTHT
+417 ANPTTGEG
-429 ETPANPQPSTGTT
+429 
-442 EGENTSVTPANPTT
+442 
-456 GEGTHTETPAPS
+456 
-468 TGTTEETHTEQP
+468 
-480 ANPTNGEGTHTET
+480 
-493 PANPQPSTGETH
+493 
-505 TEAPSTGNTQPATPT
+505 
-520 PGNTETTHEGEELDP
+520 
-535 NFMVD
+535 
-540 EYNGA
+540 
-545 TGENKPKPADQTG
+545 
-558 NTPAAPTTGT
+558 
-568 EGTPAAPVASEETH
+568 
-582 TESPAPA
+582 
-589 VGTTEET
+589 T

-609 SPVATTGS
+609 TPSTGTTEGEGS
-617 ETAPVVNTETH
+617 TVT
-628 TESPAAPVASEETH
+628 PAN
-642 TESPAVTT
+642 
-650 GSETTTPVA
+650 
-659 QPATGETHTE
+659 
-669 TSAAPTTGTE
+669 PTTGTE
-679 GTPAVTPSTEASSA
+679 GTPAV
-693 TTTPVAQPAAPAT
+693 
-706 SETATPSPAAPPKA
+706 
-720 SEEEEEELDPNLM
+720 D
-733 LDAYNEGAN
+733 G

>member
-146 SELNQDSSANFIK
+146 SELSQDSAANFIK

-168 KVAYPKEYATL
+168 KVAYPKEYSTM
-179 TKLDNNLNTDD
+179 TKLDNTLNTDD

-207 APLNL
+207 APLNMK
-212 AKVKSANYMFRD
+212 KVKSANYMFRD
-224 NQNLTQ
+224 NQNLRQ
-230 VQLTTSENLA
+230 VQLTTSDALA
-240 SAKGMF
+240 STKGMF

-252 EQVEIKTPGL
+252 EQVEISTHGV

-280 NVGSLT
+280 DVSSLT
-286 TTKDMFKDA
+286 TTKEMFKDT
-295 TALSTLRLSGKL
+295 TALGTLRFTGKL

-315 CPLDEDSVTSVLAAM
+315 CPLDQDSIASVLN
-330 SDNGPDEDKQV
+330 SLNDNGPDEDKEV
-341 RFRGAT
+341 RFRNET
-347 VAGNLKAI
+347 VAGTLKATF
-355 ADGAARAGWLISG
+355 DGATTAGWVISG
-368 LTYTATAEDK
+368 LTFTETHADKEDEN
-378 HDDKLGKDIV
+378 LGKDLV
-388 NAYENGKKE
+388 DAYEDGRDNGPTHE
-397 EPKHDEAQPNKPE
+397 ETHTETPNNS

-417 ANPTTGEEGTHT
+417 ATPGTTETHETSTVTPVEPAHEETHTAEPTHEETHT
-429 ETPANPQPSTGTT
+429 E
-442 EGENTSVTPANPTT
+442 V
-456 GEGTHTETPAPS
+456 TPAPS
-468 TGTTEETHTEQP
+468 TEEHHEATPSTGETTVTPAPATHEEAHTEQPAAPATEEHHEATPSETTVTTGTTEETHNVEP
-480 ANPTNGEGTHTET
+480 AH
-493 PANPQPSTGETH
+493 
-505 TEAPSTGNTQPATPT
+505 
-520 PGNTETTHEGEELDP
+520 
-535 NFMVD
+535 
-540 EYNGA
+540 
-545 TGENKPKPADQTG
+545 
-558 NTPAAPTTGT
+558 
-568 EGTPAAPVASEETH
+568 EETH
-582 TESPAPA
+582 TETAPA
-589 VGTTEET
+589 TPSTSESTVTTEHPATTGETEAHTAEPAHEEPTVASTTPAATPSTETTTVTTPETAPTAGTTETHVTEPAHEEA
-596 HTEQPSTGETHTE
+596 HTE
-609 SPVATTGS
+609 AT
-617 ETAPVVNTETH
+617 P
-628 TESPAAPVASEETH
+628 
-642 TESPAVTT
+642 
-650 GSETTTPVA
+650 A
-659 QPATGETHTE
+659 QPAT
-669 TSAAPTTGTE
+669 TGNT
-679 GTPAVTPSTEASSA
+679 ASS
-693 TTTPVAQPAAPAT
+693 
-706 SETATPSPAAPPKA
+706 TATN
-720 SEEEEEELDPNLM
+720 SESEEELDPNMM

>member
-146 SELNQDSSANFIK
+146 SELSQDSAANFIK

-168 KVAYPKEYATL
+168 KVAYPKEYSTM
-179 TKLDNNLNTDD
+179 TKLDNTLNTDD

-207 APLNL
+207 APLNMK
-212 AKVKSANYMFRD
+212 KVKSANYMFRD
-224 NQNLTQ
+224 NQNLRQ
-230 VQLTTSENLA
+230 VQLTTSDALA
-240 SAKGMF
+240 STKGMF

-252 EQVEIKTPGL
+252 EQVEISTHGV

-280 NVGSLT
+280 DVSSLT
-286 TTKDMFKDA
+286 TTKEMFKDT
-295 TALSTLRLSGKL
+295 TALATLRVTGKL

-315 CPLDEDSVTSVLAAM
+315 CPLDQDSIASVLNALN
-330 SDNGPDEDKQV
+330 DNGPDEDKEV
-341 RFRGAT
+341 RFRNET
-347 VAGNLKAI
+347 VAGTLKATF
-355 ADGAARAGWLISG
+355 DGATTAGWVISG
-368 LTYTATAEDK
+368 LTFTETHEDK
-378 HDDKLGKDIV
+378 EDENLGKDLV
-388 NAYENGKKE
+388 DAYEDGRDNGPTHE
-397 EPKHDEAQPNKPE
+397 ETHTETPNNS

-417 ANPTTGEEGTHT
+417 ATPGTTETHETSTVTPVEPAHEETHTAEPTHEETHT
-429 ETPANPQPSTGTT
+429 EAPAPNTEEHHEATPSTGETT
-442 EGENTSVTPANPTT
+442 VTPAPATHEEAHTEQPAAPATEEHHEATPST
-456 GEGTHTETPAPS
+456 GETTVT
-468 TGTTEETHTEQP
+468 TGTTEETHTAEP
-480 ANPTNGEGTHTET
+480 AHEETHTET
-493 PANPQPSTGETH
+493 APATPSTSESTVTTEHPATTGETETHTAEPAHEETH
-505 TEAPSTGNTQPATPT
+505 TEAPAT
-520 PGNTETTHEGEELDP
+520 
-535 NFMVD
+535 
-540 EYNGA
+540 
-545 TGENKPKPADQTG
+545 TGETVAV
-558 NTPAAPTTGT
+558 TPST
-568 EGTPAAPVASEETH
+568 SETH
-582 TESPAPA
+582 TEQPAPA
-589 VGTTEET
+589 THEEPTVATTTPAATPSTETTTVTTPETAPVSGTTEET
-596 HTEQPSTGETHTE
+596 HTAEPAHEEAHTE
-609 SPVATTGS
+609 AT
-617 ETAPVVNTETH
+617 P
-628 TESPAAPVASEETH
+628 
-642 TESPAVTT
+642 
-650 GSETTTPVA
+650 
-659 QPATGETHTE
+659 
-669 TSAAPTTGTE
+669 
-679 GTPAVTPSTEASSA
+679 
-693 TTTPVAQPAAPAT
+693 AQPAAPAT
-706 SETATPSPAAPPKA
+706 TGNTASSTATNSET
-720 SEEEEEELDPNLM
+720 EEELDPNMM

>member
-146 SELNQDSSANFIK
+146 SELNQDSAANFIK

-168 KVAYPKEYATL
+168 KVAYPKEYSTM
-179 TKLDNNLNTDD
+179 TKLDNTLNTDD

-207 APLNL
+207 APLNMK
-212 AKVKSANYMFRD
+212 KVKSANYMFRD
-224 NQNLTQ
+224 NQNLRQ
-230 VQLTTSENLA
+230 VQLTTSDALA
-240 SAKGMF
+240 STKGMF

-252 EQVEIKTPGL
+252 EQVEISTRGV

-280 NVGSLT
+280 DVSSLT
-286 TTKDMFKDA
+286 TTKEMFKDT
-295 TALSTLRLSGKL
+295 TALGTLRFTGKL

-315 CPLDEDSVTSVLAAM
+315 CPLDQDSIASVLN
-330 SDNGPDEDKQV
+330 SLNDNGPDEDKEV
-341 RFRGAT
+341 RFRNET
-347 VAGNLKAI
+347 VAGTLKATF
-355 ADGAARAGWLISG
+355 DGATTAGWVISG
-368 LTYTATAEDK
+368 LTFTETHADKEDEN
-378 HDDKLGKDIV
+378 LGKDLV
-388 NAYENGKKE
+388 DAYEDGRDNGPTHE
-397 EPKHDEAQPNKPE
+397 ETHTETPNNS

-417 ANPTTGEEGTHT
+417 TT
-429 ETPANPQPSTGTT
+429 PGTT
-442 EGENTSVTPANPTT
+442 ETHETSTVTPVEPAH
-456 GEGTHTETPAPS
+456 EETHTAEPTHEETTVATTTPAATPN
-468 TGTTEETHTEQP
+468 TETTTVTTPETAPVAGTTEETHTAEP
-480 ANPTNGEGTHTET
+480 AHE
-493 PANPQPSTGETH
+493 ETH
-505 TEAPSTGNTQPATPT
+505 TEATP
-520 PGNTETTHEGEELDP
+520 
-535 NFMVD
+535 
-540 EYNGA
+540 
-545 TGENKPKPADQTG
+545 
-558 NTPAAPTTGT
+558 
-568 EGTPAAPVASEETH
+568 
-582 TESPAPA
+582 
-589 VGTTEET
+589 
-596 HTEQPSTGETHTE
+596 
-609 SPVATTGS
+609 
-617 ETAPVVNTETH
+617 
-628 TESPAAPVASEETH
+628 
-642 TESPAVTT
+642 
-650 GSETTTPVA
+650 
-659 QPATGETHTE
+659 
-669 TSAAPTTGTE
+669 
-679 GTPAVTPSTEASSA
+679 
-693 TTTPVAQPAAPAT
+693 AQPAAPAT
-706 SETATPSPAAPPKA
+706 TGNTASSTATN
-720 SEEEEEELDPNLM
+720 SESEEELDPNMM

>member
-146 SELNQDSSANFIK
+146 SELSQDSAANFIK

-168 KVAYPKEYATL
+168 KVAYPKEYSTM
-179 TKLDNNLNTDD
+179 TKLDNTLNTDD

-207 APLNL
+207 APLNMK
-212 AKVKSANYMFRD
+212 KVKSANYMFRD
-224 NQNLTQ
+224 NQNLRQ
-230 VQLTTSENLA
+230 VQLTTSDALA
-240 SAKGMF
+240 STKGMF

-252 EQVEIKTPGL
+252 EQVEISTHGV

-280 NVGSLT
+280 DVSSLT
-286 TTKDMFKDA
+286 TTKEMFKDA
-295 TALSTLRLSGKL
+295 IALGTLRVTGKL
-307 NTGLDLTN
+307 NTGIDLSN
-315 CPLDEDSVTSVLAAM
+315 CPLDQDSIASVLN
-330 SDNGPDEDKQV
+330 SLNDNGPDEDKEV
-341 RFRGAT
+341 RFRNET
-347 VAGNLKAI
+347 VAGTLKATF
-355 ADGAARAGWLISG
+355 DGATTAGWVISG
-368 LTYTATAEDK
+368 LTFTETHEDK
-378 HDDKLGKDIV
+378 EDENLGKDLV
-388 NAYENGKKE
+388 DAYEDGRDNGPTHE
-397 EPKHDEAQPNKPE
+397 ETHTETPNNS

-417 ANPTTGEEGTHT
+417 A
-429 ETPANPQPSTGTT
+429 TPGTT
-442 EGENTSVTPANPTT
+442 ETHETSTVTPVEPAH
-456 GEGTHTETPAPS
+456 EETHTAEPTH
-468 TGTTEETHTEQP
+468 EETHTETAPATPSTSESTVTPAPTHEEAHTEQP
-480 ANPTNGEGTHTET
+480 VTTGETETHTVE
-493 PANPQPSTGETH
+493 PAHEETH
-505 TEAPSTGNTQPATPT
+505 TEAPAT
-520 PGNTETTHEGEELDP
+520 
-535 NFMVD
+535 
-540 EYNGA
+540 
-545 TGENKPKPADQTG
+545 
-558 NTPAAPTTGT
+558 
-568 EGTPAAPVASEETH
+568 
-582 TESPAPA
+582 
-589 VGTTEET
+589 
-596 HTEQPSTGETHTE
+596 TGET
-609 SPVATTGS
+609 V
-617 ETAPVVNTETH
+617 
-628 TESPAAPVASEETH
+628 
-642 TESPAVTT
+642 
-650 GSETTTPVA
+650 
-659 QPATGETHTE
+659 
-669 TSAAPTTGTE
+669 
-679 GTPAVTPSTEASSA
+679 AVTPSTSETTVTPAPATHEETTVA
-693 TTTPVAQPAAPAT
+693 TTTPAATPSTETTTVTTPETAPVAGTTEAHTEATPAQPAAPAT
-706 SETATPSPAAPPKA
+706 TENTASSTSTNSES
-720 SEEEEEELDPNLM
+720 EEELDPNMM

>member
-146 SELNQDSSANFIK
+146 SELSQDSAANFIK

-179 TKLDNNLNTDD
+179 TKLDNTLNTDD

-207 APLNL
+207 APLNMK
-212 AKVKSANYMFRD
+212 KVKSANYMFRD
-224 NQNLTQ
+224 NQNLRQ
-230 VQLTTSENLA
+230 VQLTTSDALA
-240 SAKGMF
+240 STKGMF

-252 EQVEIKTPGL
+252 EQVEISTHGV

-280 NVGSLT
+280 DVSSLT
-286 TTKDMFKDA
+286 TTKEMFKDT
-295 TALSTLRLSGKL
+295 TALGTLRFTGKL

-315 CPLDEDSVTSVLAAM
+315 CPLDQDSIASVLN
-330 SDNGPDEDKQV
+330 SLNDNGPDEDKEV
-341 RFRGAT
+341 RFRNET
-347 VAGNLKAI
+347 VAGTLKATF
-355 ADGAARAGWLISG
+355 DGATTAGWVISG
-368 LTYTATAEDK
+368 LTFTETHADKEDEN
-378 HDDKLGKDIV
+378 LGKDLV
-388 NAYENGKKE
+388 DAYEDGRDNGPTHE
-397 EPKHDEAQPNKPE
+397 E
-410 ETHTEQP
+410 
-417 ANPTTGEEGTHT
+417 
-429 ETPANPQPSTGTT
+429 
-442 EGENTSVTPANPTT
+442 
-456 GEGTHTETPAPS
+456 THTETPAPS
-468 TGTTEETHTEQP
+468 TEEHHEEAHTEQPAAPATEEHHEATPSTGETTVTTGTTEETHNVEPAHEETHTETAPATPSTSESTVTTEHPATTGETETHTAEPTHEETHTEAPATTSETVAVIPSTSETTVTPAPATHEETTVATTTPAATPSTGETTTVTTPETAPVAGTTEETHTTE
-480 ANPTNGEGTHTET
+480 PTHE
-493 PANPQPSTGETH
+493 ETH
-505 TEAPSTGNTQPATPT
+505 TEATP
-520 PGNTETTHEGEELDP
+520 
-535 NFMVD
+535 
-540 EYNGA
+540 
-545 TGENKPKPADQTG
+545 
-558 NTPAAPTTGT
+558 
-568 EGTPAAPVASEETH
+568 
-582 TESPAPA
+582 
-589 VGTTEET
+589 
-596 HTEQPSTGETHTE
+596 
-609 SPVATTGS
+609 
-617 ETAPVVNTETH
+617 
-628 TESPAAPVASEETH
+628 
-642 TESPAVTT
+642 
-650 GSETTTPVA
+650 
-659 QPATGETHTE
+659 
-669 TSAAPTTGTE
+669 
-679 GTPAVTPSTEASSA
+679 
-693 TTTPVAQPAAPAT
+693 AQPAAPAT
-706 SETATPSPAAPPKA
+706 TENTASSTATN
-720 SEEEEEELDPNLM
+720 SESEEELDPNMM

>member
-146 SELNQDSSANFIK
+146 SELSQDSAANFIK

-168 KVAYPKEYATL
+168 KVAYPKEYSTM
-179 TKLDNNLNTDD
+179 TKLDNTLNTDD

-207 APLNL
+207 APLNMK
-212 AKVKSANYMFRD
+212 KVKSANYMFRD
-224 NQNLTQ
+224 NQNLRQ
-230 VQLTTSENLA
+230 VQLTTSDALA
-240 SAKGMF
+240 STKGMF

-252 EQVEIKTPGL
+252 EQVEISIHGV

-280 NVGSLT
+280 DVSSLT
-286 TTKDMFKDA
+286 TTKEMFKDA
-295 TALSTLRLSGKL
+295 TALSTLRVTGKL
-307 NTGLDLTN
+307 NTGIDLSN
-315 CPLDEDSVTSVLAAM
+315 CPLDQDSIASVLN
-330 SDNGPDEDKQV
+330 SLNDNGPDEDKEV
-341 RFRGAT
+341 RFRNET
-347 VAGNLKAI
+347 VAGTLKATF
-355 ADGAARAGWLISG
+355 DGATTAGWVISG
-368 LTYTATAEDK
+368 LTFTETHEDK
-378 HDDKLGKDIV
+378 EDENLGKDLV
-388 NAYENGKKE
+388 DAYEDGRDNEPTHE
-397 EPKHDEAQPNKPE
+397 ETHTETPNNS

-417 ANPTTGEEGTHT
+417 ATPGTTETHETSTVTPAEPAHEETHT
-429 ETPANPQPSTGTT
+429 EVTPAPETHTEQPAAPTTEEHHEATPSTGETT
-442 EGENTSVTPANPTT
+442 VT
-456 GEGTHTETPAPS
+456 
-468 TGTTEETHTEQP
+468 TGTTEETHTAEP
-480 ANPTNGEGTHTET
+480 AH
-493 PANPQPSTGETH
+493 
-505 TEAPSTGNTQPATPT
+505 
-520 PGNTETTHEGEELDP
+520 
-535 NFMVD
+535 
-540 EYNGA
+540 
-545 TGENKPKPADQTG
+545 
-558 NTPAAPTTGT
+558 
-568 EGTPAAPVASEETH
+568 EETH
-582 TESPAPA
+582 TETAPATPSTSESTVTTEHPATTGETEAHTAEPAHEETHTEVTPAPA
-589 VGTTEET
+589 TTGETVTVTPSTSETTVTPAPATHEETTVATTTPAATPSTETTTVTTPETAPVAGTTEET
-596 HTEQPSTGETHTE
+596 HTAE
-609 SPVATTGS
+609 
-617 ETAPVVNTETH
+617 
-628 TESPAAPVASEETH
+628 PAHEETH
-642 TESPAVTT
+642 TEA
-650 GSETTTPVA
+650 TP
-659 QPATGETHTE
+659 
-669 TSAAPTTGTE
+669 
-679 GTPAVTPSTEASSA
+679 
-693 TTTPVAQPAAPAT
+693 AQPAAPAT
-706 SETATPSPAAPPKA
+706 TENTASSTATNSET
-720 SEEEEEELDPNLM
+720 EEELDPNMM

>member
-146 SELNQDSSANFIK
+146 SELKQDSEANFIK

-168 KVAYPKEYATL
+168 KVAYPKEYSTM
-179 TKLDNNLNTDD
+179 TKLDNTLNTDD

-207 APLNL
+207 APLNMK
-212 AKVKSANYMFRD
+212 KVKSANYMFRD
-224 NQNLTQ
+224 NQNLRQ
-230 VQLTTSENLA
+230 VQLTTSDALA
-240 SAKGMF
+240 STKGMF

-252 EQVEIKTPGL
+252 EQVEISTHGV

-280 NVGSLT
+280 DVSSLT
-286 TTKDMFKDA
+286 TTKEMFKDA
-295 TALSTLRLSGKL
+295 TALATLRVTGKL
-307 NTGLDLTN
+307 NTGIDLTN
-315 CPLDEDSVTSVLAAM
+315 CPLDQDSITSVLN
-330 SDNGPDEDKQV
+330 SLNDNGPDEDKEV
-341 RFRGAT
+341 RFRNET
-347 VAGNLKAI
+347 VAGTLKATF
-355 ADGAARAGWLISG
+355 DGATTAGWVISG
-368 LTYTATAEDK
+368 LTFTETHADKEDEN
-378 HDDKLGKDIV
+378 LGKDLV
-388 NAYENGKKE
+388 DAYEDGRDNGPTHE
-397 EPKHDEAQPNKPE
+397 ETHTETPNNS

-417 ANPTTGEEGTHT
+417 ATPGTTETHETSTVTPVEPAHEETHTAEPTHEETHT
-429 ETPANPQPSTGTT
+429 EVTSAPSTEEHHEATPSTGETT
-442 EGENTSVTPANPTT
+442 VT
-456 GEGTHTETPAPS
+456 
-468 TGTTEETHTEQP
+468 TGTTEETHNAEPAHEEAHTETAP
-480 ANPTNGEGTHTET
+480 ATPSTSESTVTTEHPATNGET
-493 PANPQPSTGETH
+493 ETH
-505 TEAPSTGNTQPATPT
+505 TAEPT
-520 PGNTETTHEGEELDP
+520 H
-535 NFMVD
+535 
-540 EYNGA
+540 
-545 TGENKPKPADQTG
+545 
-558 NTPAAPTTGT
+558 
-568 EGTPAAPVASEETH
+568 EETH
-582 TESPAPA
+582 TEVTPAPA
-589 VGTTEET
+589 TTGETVAVTPSTSETHTEQPAPVTHEEPTVATTTPAATPSTETTTVTTPETAPVAGTTEET
-596 HTEQPSTGETHTE
+596 HTAEPAHEEAHTE
-609 SPVATTGS
+609 
-617 ETAPVVNTETH
+617 
-628 TESPAAPVASEETH
+628 
-642 TESPAVTT
+642 
-650 GSETTTPVA
+650 
-659 QPATGETHTE
+659 
-669 TSAAPTTGTE
+669 
-679 GTPAVTPSTEASSA
+679 VTP
-693 TTTPVAQPAAPAT
+693 AQPAAPAT
-706 SETATPSPAAPPKA
+706 TGNTASSTATNSET
-720 SEEEEEELDPNLM
+720 EEELDPNMM

>member
-146 SELNQDSSANFIK
+146 SELNQDSAANFIK

-168 KVAYPKEYATL
+168 KVAYPKEYSTM
-179 TKLDNNLNTDD
+179 TKLDNTLNTDD

-207 APLNL
+207 APLNMK
-212 AKVKSANYMFRD
+212 KVKSANYMFRD
-224 NQNLTQ
+224 NQNLRQ
-230 VQLTTSENLA
+230 VQLTTSDALA
-240 SAKGMF
+240 STKGMF

-252 EQVEIKTPGL
+252 EQVEISTHGV

-280 NVGSLT
+280 DVSSLT
-286 TTKDMFKDA
+286 TTKEMFKDT
-295 TALSTLRLSGKL
+295 TALSTLRVTGKL
-307 NTGLDLTN
+307 NTGVDLSN
-315 CPLDEDSVTSVLAAM
+315 CPLDQDSIASVLAALN
-330 SDNGPDEDKQV
+330 DNGPDEDKEV
-341 RFRGAT
+341 RFRNET
-347 VAGNLKAI
+347 VAGTLKATF
-355 ADGAARAGWLISG
+355 DGATTAGWVISG
-368 LTYTATAEDK
+368 LTFTETHEDK
-378 HDDKLGKDIV
+378 EDENLGKDLV
-388 NAYENGKKE
+388 DAYEDGRDNGPTHE
-397 EPKHDEAQPNKPE
+397 ETHTETPNNS

-417 ANPTTGEEGTHT
+417 ATPGTTETHETSTVTPAEPTHEETHT
-429 ETPANPQPSTGTT
+429 TETAPEEHHEAATPSTG
-442 EGENTSVTPANPTT
+442 
-456 GEGTHTETPAPS
+456 ET
-468 TGTTEETHTEQP
+468 TGTTEETHTEV
-480 ANPTNGEGTHTET
+480 T
-493 PANPQPSTGETH
+493 PAPATPSTGESTVTPAQPATTGETETHTAEPTHEETH
-505 TEAPSTGNTQPATPT
+505 TEAPVTTGETVAVTPSTS
-520 PGNTETTHEGEELDP
+520 ETTVTPASATHEETT
-535 NFMVD
+535 V
-540 EYNGA
+540 A
-545 TGENKPKPADQTG
+545 TT
-558 NTPAAPTTGT
+558 TPAATPSTGETTT
-568 EGTPAAPVASEETH
+568 VTTPETAPVAGTTEEAHTAEPAHEETH
-582 TESPAPA
+582 TE
-589 VGTTEET
+589 
-596 HTEQPSTGETHTE
+596 
-609 SPVATTGS
+609 AT
-617 ETAPVVNTETH
+617 
-628 TESPAAPVASEETH
+628 
-642 TESPAVTT
+642 
-650 GSETTTPVA
+650 
-659 QPATGETHTE
+659 
-669 TSAAPTTGTE
+669 PT
-679 GTPAVTPSTEASSA
+679 
-693 TTTPVAQPAAPAT
+693 QPAAPAT
-706 SETATPSPAAPPKA
+706 TGNTASSTATNSET
-720 SEEEEEELDPNLM
+720 EEELDPNMM

>member
-146 SELNQDSSANFIK
+146 SELSQDSAANFIK

-168 KVAYPKEYATL
+168 KVAYPKEYSTM
-179 TKLDNNLNTDD
+179 TKLDNTLNTDD

-212 AKVKSANYMFRD
+212 KKVKSANYMFRD
-224 NQNLTQ
+224 NQNLRQ
-230 VQLTTSENLA
+230 VQLTTSDALA
-240 SAKGMF
+240 STKGMF

-252 EQVEIKTPGL
+252 EQVEISTHGV

-280 NVGSLT
+280 DISSLT
-286 TTKDMFKDA
+286 TTKEMFKDA
-295 TALSTLRLSGKL
+295 TALATLRVTGKL
-307 NTGLDLTN
+307 NTGIDLTN
-315 CPLDEDSVTSVLAAM
+315 CPLDQDSIASVLN
-330 SDNGPDEDKQV
+330 SLNDNGPDEDKEV
-341 RFRGAT
+341 RFRNET
-347 VAGNLKAI
+347 VAGTLKATF
-355 ADGAARAGWLISG
+355 DGATTAGWVISG
-368 LTYTATAEDK
+368 LTFTETHADKEDEN
-378 HDDKLGKDIV
+378 LGKDLV
-388 NAYENGKKE
+388 DAYEDGRDNGPTHE
-397 EPKHDEAQPNKPE
+397 ETHTETPNNSETHTEQPATPGTTETHETSTVTPVEPAHEETHTAEPTHEETHTEVTPAPEEHHEATPSTGETTVTPAPATHE

-417 ANPTTGEEGTHT
+417 AAPATEEH
-429 ETPANPQPSTGTT
+429 
-442 EGENTSVTPANPTT
+442 
-456 GEGTHTETPAPS
+456 H
-468 TGTTEETHTEQP
+468 EETHTETAPATPSTSESTATTAPTHEEAHTEQP
-480 ANPTNGEGTHTET
+480 VTTGETETHTVE
-493 PANPQPSTGETH
+493 PAHEETH
-505 TEAPSTGNTQPATPT
+505 TEAPAT
-520 PGNTETTHEGEELDP
+520 
-535 NFMVD
+535 
-540 EYNGA
+540 
-545 TGENKPKPADQTG
+545 
-558 NTPAAPTTGT
+558 
-568 EGTPAAPVASEETH
+568 
-582 TESPAPA
+582 
-589 VGTTEET
+589 
-596 HTEQPSTGETHTE
+596 TGET
-609 SPVATTGS
+609 
-617 ETAPVVNTETH
+617 VV
-628 TESPAAPVASEETH
+628 
-642 TESPAVTT
+642 
-650 GSETTTPVA
+650 
-659 QPATGETHTE
+659 
-669 TSAAPTTGTE
+669 
-679 GTPAVTPSTEASSA
+679 VTPSTSETTVTPAPATHEETTVA
-693 TTTPVAQPAAPAT
+693 TTTPA
-706 SETATPSPAAPPKA
+706 ATPSTETTTVTTPENTASSTAAN
-720 SEEEEEELDPNLM
+720 SESEEELDPNMM

>member
-146 SELNQDSSANFIK
+146 SELSQDSAANFIK

-168 KVAYPKEYATL
+168 KVAYPKEYSTM
-179 TKLDNNLNTDD
+179 TKLDNTLNTDD

-207 APLNL
+207 APLNMK
-212 AKVKSANYMFRD
+212 KVKSANYMFRD
-224 NQNLTQ
+224 NQNLRQ
-230 VQLTTSENLA
+230 VQLTTSDALA
-240 SAKGMF
+240 STKGMF

-252 EQVEIKTPGL
+252 EQVEISTHGV

-280 NVGSLT
+280 DVSSLT
-286 TTKDMFKDA
+286 TTKEMFKDA
-295 TALSTLRLSGKL
+295 TALATLRVTGKL
-307 NTGLDLTN
+307 NTGIDLTN
-315 CPLDEDSVTSVLAAM
+315 CPLDQDSIASVLN
-330 SDNGPDEDKQV
+330 SLNDNGPDEDKEV
-341 RFRGAT
+341 RFRNET
-347 VAGNLKAI
+347 VAGILKATF
-355 ADGAARAGWLISG
+355 DGATTAGWVISG
-368 LTYTATAEDK
+368 LTFTETHEDK
-378 HDDKLGKDIV
+378 EDENLGKDLV
-388 NAYENGKKE
+388 DAYEDGRDNGPTHE
-397 EPKHDEAQPNKPE
+397 ETHTAEPTHEETHTEVTPAPSTEEHHEATPSTGETTVTPAPVTHE

-417 ANPTTGEEGTHT
+417 AAPVTEEHHEVTPST
-429 ETPANPQPSTGTT
+429 ETT
-442 EGENTSVTPANPTT
+442 VT
-456 GEGTHTETPAPS
+456 
-468 TGTTEETHTEQP
+468 TGTTEETHNVEP
-480 ANPTNGEGTHTET
+480 AH
-493 PANPQPSTGETH
+493 
-505 TEAPSTGNTQPATPT
+505 
-520 PGNTETTHEGEELDP
+520 
-535 NFMVD
+535 
-540 EYNGA
+540 
-545 TGENKPKPADQTG
+545 
-558 NTPAAPTTGT
+558 
-568 EGTPAAPVASEETH
+568 EETH
-582 TESPAPA
+582 TETAPATPSTSESTVTTEHPATTGETEAHTAEPAHEETHTEVTPAPA
-589 VGTTEET
+589 TTGETVAVTPSTSETTVTPAPATHEEATVATTTPAATPNTEATTVTTPETAPVAGTTEET
-596 HTEQPSTGETHTE
+596 HTAEPAHEEAHTEATHT
-609 SPVATTGS
+609 
-617 ETAPVVNTETH
+617 
-628 TESPAAPVASEETH
+628 
-642 TESPAVTT
+642 
-650 GSETTTPVA
+650 
-659 QPATGETHTE
+659 
-669 TSAAPTTGTE
+669 
-679 GTPAVTPSTEASSA
+679 
-693 TTTPVAQPAAPAT
+693 QPAAPAT
-706 SETATPSPAAPPKA
+706 TENTASSTATN
-720 SEEEEEELDPNLM
+720 SESEEELDPNMM

>member
-146 SELNQDSSANFIK
+146 SELKQDSAANFIK

-168 KVAYPKEYATL
+168 KVAYPKEYSTM
-179 TKLDNNLNTDD
+179 TKLDNTLNTDD

-224 NQNLTQ
+224 NQNLRQ
-230 VQLTTSENLA
+230 VQLTTSDALA
-240 SAKGMF
+240 STKGMF

-252 EQVEIKTPGL
+252 EQVEISTHGV

-280 NVGSLT
+280 DVSSLT
-286 TTKDMFKDA
+286 TTKEMFKDT
-295 TALSTLRLSGKL
+295 TALATLRVTGKL
-307 NTGLDLTN
+307 NTGLDLAN
-315 CPLDEDSVTSVLAAM
+315 CPLDQDSIASVLAALN
-330 SDNGPDEDKQV
+330 DNGPDEDKEV
-341 RFRGAT
+341 RFRNET
-347 VAGNLKAI
+347 VAGTLKATF
-355 ADGAARAGWLISG
+355 DGATTAGWVISG
-368 LTYTATAEDK
+368 LTFTETHEDK
-378 HDDKLGKDIV
+378 EDENLGKDLV
-388 NAYENGKKE
+388 DAYEDGRDNGPTHE
-397 EPKHDEAQPNKPE
+397 ETHTETPNNS

-417 ANPTTGEEGTHT
+417 ATPGTTETHETSTVTPVEPAHEETHTAEPAHEETHT
-429 ETPANPQPSTGTT
+429 EAPAPSTEEHHEATPSTGETT
-442 EGENTSVTPANPTT
+442 VT
-456 GEGTHTETPAPS
+456 
-468 TGTTEETHTEQP
+468 TGTTEETHTAEP
-480 ANPTNGEGTHTET
+480 AHEEAHTET
-493 PANPQPSTGETH
+493 APATPSTSESTVTTEHPATTGETEAHTAEPTHEETH
-505 TEAPSTGNTQPATPT
+505 TEATP
-520 PGNTETTHEGEELDP
+520 
-535 NFMVD
+535 
-540 EYNGA
+540 
-545 TGENKPKPADQTG
+545 
-558 NTPAAPTTGT
+558 APTTTGET
-568 EGTPAAPVASEETH
+568 VAVTPSTSETH
-582 TESPAPA
+582 TEQPAPA
-589 VGTTEET
+589 THEEPTVATTTPAATPSTETTTVTTPETAPVAGTTEET
-596 HTEQPSTGETHTE
+596 HTAEPTH
-609 SPVATTGS
+609 
-617 ETAPVVNTETH
+617 
-628 TESPAAPVASEETH
+628 EETH
-642 TESPAVTT
+642 TE
-650 GSETTTPVA
+650 
-659 QPATGETHTE
+659 
-669 TSAAPTTGTE
+669 
-679 GTPAVTPSTEASSA
+679 VTP
-693 TTTPVAQPAAPAT
+693 AQPAAPAT
-706 SETATPSPAAPPKA
+706 TENTASSTATN
-720 SEEEEEELDPNLM
+720 SESEEELDPNMM

>member
-146 SELNQDSSANFIK
+146 SELSQDSAANFIK

-168 KVAYPKEYATL
+168 KVAYPKEYSTM
-179 TKLDNNLNTDD
+179 TKLDNTLNTDD

-207 APLNL
+207 APLNMK
-212 AKVKSANYMFRD
+212 KVKSANYMFRD
-224 NQNLTQ
+224 NQNLRQ
-230 VQLTTSENLA
+230 VQLTTSDALA
-240 SAKGMF
+240 STKGMF

-252 EQVEIKTPGL
+252 EQVEISTHGV

-280 NVGSLT
+280 DVSSLT
-286 TTKDMFKDA
+286 TTKEMFKDA
-295 TALSTLRLSGKL
+295 TALATLRVTGKL
-307 NTGLDLTN
+307 NTGIDLTN
-315 CPLDEDSVTSVLAAM
+315 CPLDQDSIASVLN
-330 SDNGPDEDKQV
+330 SLNDNGPDEDKEV
-341 RFRGAT
+341 RFRNET
-347 VAGNLKAI
+347 VAGTLKATF
-355 ADGAARAGWLISG
+355 DGTTTAGWVISG
-368 LTYTATAEDK
+368 LTFTETHADKEDEN
-378 HDDKLGKDIV
+378 LGKDLV
-388 NAYENGKKE
+388 DAYEDGRDNGPTHE
-397 EPKHDEAQPNKPE
+397 ETHTETPNNS

-417 ANPTTGEEGTHT
+417 ATPGTTETHETSTVTPVEPAHEETHTAEPAHEETHT
-429 ETPANPQPSTGTT
+429 EVTPAPEEHHEATPSTGETT
-442 EGENTSVTPANPTT
+442 VT
-456 GEGTHTETPAPS
+456 

-480 ANPTNGEGTHTET
+480 AAPAPEEHHETTTN
-493 PANPQPSTGETH
+493 TGET
-505 TEAPSTGNTQPATPT
+505 TV
-520 PGNTETTHEGEELDP
+520 TT
-535 NFMVD
+535 
-540 EYNGA
+540 
-545 TGENKPKPADQTG
+545 
-558 NTPAAPTTGT
+558 
-568 EGTPAAPVASEETH
+568 
-582 TESPAPA
+582 
-589 VGTTEET
+589 GTTEET
-596 HTEQPSTGETHTE
+596 HTAEPTH
-609 SPVATTGS
+609 
-617 ETAPVVNTETH
+617 
-628 TESPAAPVASEETH
+628 EETH
-642 TESPAVTT
+642 TETAPATPSTSESTVTPAPT
-650 GSETTTPVA
+650 HEETTVATTTP
-659 QPATGETHTE
+659 
-669 TSAAPTTGTE
+669 AA
-679 GTPAVTPSTEASSA
+679 TPSTE
-693 TTTPVAQPAAPAT
+693 TTTVTTPETAPVAGTTEAHTEATPAQPAAPAT
-706 SETATPSPAAPPKA
+706 TGNTASSTATNSET
-720 SEEEEEELDPNLM
+720 EEELDPNMM

>member
-146 SELNQDSSANFIK
+146 SELSQDSAANFIK

-168 KVAYPKEYATL
+168 KVAYPKEYSTM
-179 TKLDNNLNTDD
+179 TKLDNTLNTDD

-207 APLNL
+207 APLNMK
-212 AKVKSANYMFRD
+212 KVKSANYMFRD
-224 NQNLTQ
+224 NQNLRQ
-230 VQLTTSENLA
+230 VQLTTSDALA
-240 SAKGMF
+240 STKGMF

-252 EQVEIKTPGL
+252 EQVEISTHGV

-280 NVGSLT
+280 DVSSLT
-286 TTKDMFKDA
+286 TTKEMFKDA
-295 TALSTLRLSGKL
+295 TALATLRVTGKL
-307 NTGLDLTN
+307 NTGLDLSN
-315 CPLDEDSVTSVLAAM
+315 CPLDQDSIASVLN
-330 SDNGPDEDKQV
+330 SLNDNGPDEDKEV
-341 RFRGAT
+341 RFRNET
-347 VAGNLKAI
+347 VAGTLKATF
-355 ADGAARAGWLISG
+355 DGATTAGWVISG
-368 LTYTATAEDK
+368 LTFTETHEDK
-378 HDDKLGKDIV
+378 EDENLGKDLV
-388 NAYENGKKE
+388 DAYEDGRDNGPTHE
-397 EPKHDEAQPNKPE
+397 ETHTETPNNS

-417 ANPTTGEEGTHT
+417 ATPGTTETHETSTVTPAEPAHEETHTAEPTHEETHT
-429 ETPANPQPSTGTT
+429 E
-442 EGENTSVTPANPTT
+442 V
-456 GEGTHTETPAPS
+456 TPAPS
-468 TGTTEETHTEQP
+468 TEEHHEATPSTGESTVTTGTTEETHTAEP
-480 ANPTNGEGTHTET
+480 AHEETHTET
-493 PANPQPSTGETH
+493 PSTSETTVTPAQPSTGETTGT
-505 TEAPSTGNTQPATPT
+505 TEQPS
-520 PGNTETTHEGEELDP
+520 
-535 NFMVD
+535 
-540 EYNGA
+540 A
-545 TGENKPKPADQTG
+545 TGTTEEHHEAE
-558 NTPAAPTTGT
+558 PTH
-568 EGTPAAPVASEETH
+568 EETH
-582 TESPAPA
+582 TEVTPAQPSTGETVAVTPSTSETTVTPAPA
-589 VGTTEET
+589 THEETTVATTTPAATPSTGETTTVTTPETSPVAGTTEET
-596 HTEQPSTGETHTE
+596 HTAEPTH
-609 SPVATTGS
+609 
-617 ETAPVVNTETH
+617 
-628 TESPAAPVASEETH
+628 EETH
-642 TESPAVTT
+642 TE
-650 GSETTTPVA
+650 
-659 QPATGETHTE
+659 
-669 TSAAPTTGTE
+669 
-679 GTPAVTPSTEASSA
+679 VTP
-693 TTTPVAQPAAPAT
+693 AQPAAPAT
-706 SETATPSPAAPPKA
+706 NENTASSTATN
-720 SEEEEEELDPNLM
+720 SESEEELDPNMM

>member
-146 SELNQDSSANFIK
+146 SELSQDSAANFIK

-168 KVAYPKEYATL
+168 KVAYPKEYSTM
-179 TKLDNNLNTDD
+179 TKLDNTLNTDD

-212 AKVKSANYMFRD
+212 KKVKSANYMFRD
-224 NQNLTQ
+224 NQNLRQ
-230 VQLTTSENLA
+230 VQLTTSDALA
-240 SAKGMF
+240 STKGMF

-252 EQVEIKTPGL
+252 EQVEISTHGV

-280 NVGSLT
+280 DVSSLT
-286 TTKDMFKDA
+286 TTKEMFKDA
-295 TALSTLRLSGKL
+295 TALGTLRFTGKL

-315 CPLDEDSVTSVLAAM
+315 CPLDQDSIASVLN
-330 SDNGPDEDKQV
+330 SLNDNGPDEDKEV
-341 RFRGAT
+341 RFRNET
-347 VAGNLKAI
+347 VAGTLKATF
-355 ADGAARAGWLISG
+355 DGATTAGWVISG
-368 LTYTATAEDK
+368 LTFTETHADKEDEN
-378 HDDKLGKDIV
+378 LGKDLV
-388 NAYENGKKE
+388 DAYEDGRDNGPTHE
-397 EPKHDEAQPNKPE
+397 ETHTETPNNSETHTEQPATPGTTETHETSTVTPVEPTHEETHTAEPTHE

-417 ANPTTGEEGTHT
+417 AAPATEEHHEAT
-429 ETPANPQPSTGTT
+429 PSTGETT
-442 EGENTSVTPANPTT
+442 VT
-456 GEGTHTETPAPS
+456 
-468 TGTTEETHTEQP
+468 TGTTEETHTAEP
-480 ANPTNGEGTHTET
+480 AHEETHTET
-493 PANPQPSTGETH
+493 APATPSTSESTVTIEHPATTGETETHTAEPAHEETH
-505 TEAPSTGNTQPATPT
+505 TEAPATTGETVAVTPSTSETTVTPAPATHE
-520 PGNTETTHEGEELDP
+520 ETT
-535 NFMVD
+535 V
-540 EYNGA
+540 A
-545 TGENKPKPADQTG
+545 TT
-558 NTPAAPTTGT
+558 TPAATPSSETTT
-568 EGTPAAPVASEETH
+568 VTTPETAPVA
-582 TESPAPA
+582 
-589 VGTTEET
+589 GTTEET
-596 HTEQPSTGETHTE
+596 HTAEPAHEEAHTE
-609 SPVATTGS
+609 ATPTQPVAPATTGNTASSTATNS
-617 ETAPVVNTETH
+617 ET
-628 TESPAAPVASEETH
+628 
-642 TESPAVTT
+642 
-650 GSETTTPVA
+650 
-659 QPATGETHTE
+659 
-669 TSAAPTTGTE
+669 
-679 GTPAVTPSTEASSA
+679 
-693 TTTPVAQPAAPAT
+693 
-706 SETATPSPAAPPKA
+706 
-720 SEEEEEELDPNLM
+720 EEELDPNMM

>member
-146 SELNQDSSANFIK
+146 SELSQDSAANFIK

-168 KVAYPKEYATL
+168 KVAYPKEYSTM
-179 TKLDNNLNTDD
+179 TKLDNTLNTDD

-199 GALALNEL
+199 GALAFNEL
-207 APLNL
+207 APLNMK
-212 AKVKSANYMFRD
+212 KVKSANYMFRD
-224 NQNLTQ
+224 NQNLRQ
-230 VQLTTSENLA
+230 VQLTTSDALA
-240 SAKGMF
+240 STKGMF

-252 EQVEIKTPGL
+252 EQVEISTHGV

-280 NVGSLT
+280 DVSSLT
-286 TTKDMFKDA
+286 TTKEMFKDA
-295 TALSTLRLSGKL
+295 TALSTLRFTGKL

-315 CPLDEDSVTSVLAAM
+315 CPLDQDSIASVLN
-330 SDNGPDEDKQV
+330 SLNDNGPDEDKEV
-341 RFRGAT
+341 RFRNET
-347 VAGNLKAI
+347 VAGTLKATF
-355 ADGAARAGWLISG
+355 DGATTAGWVISG
-368 LTYTATAEDK
+368 LTFTETHEDK
-378 HDDKLGKDIV
+378 EDENLGKDLV
-388 NAYENGKKE
+388 DAYEDGRDNGPTHE
-397 EPKHDEAQPNKPE
+397 ETHTETPNNS

-417 ANPTTGEEGTHT
+417 ATPGTTETHETSTVTPVEPAHEETHTAEPTHEETHT
-429 ETPANPQPSTGTT
+429 EAPAPSTEEHHEATPSTGETT
-442 EGENTSVTPANPTT
+442 VT
-456 GEGTHTETPAPS
+456 
-468 TGTTEETHTEQP
+468 TGTTEETHNVEP
-480 ANPTNGEGTHTET
+480 AH
-493 PANPQPSTGETH
+493 
-505 TEAPSTGNTQPATPT
+505 
-520 PGNTETTHEGEELDP
+520 
-535 NFMVD
+535 
-540 EYNGA
+540 
-545 TGENKPKPADQTG
+545 
-558 NTPAAPTTGT
+558 
-568 EGTPAAPVASEETH
+568 EETH
-582 TESPAPA
+582 TETAPATPSTGESTVTTEHPATTGETEAHTAEPTHEETHTEVTPAPA
-589 VGTTEET
+589 TTGETVAVTPSTSETTATPAPATHEETTVASTTPAATPSTETTTVTTPETAPTTGATEET
-596 HTEQPSTGETHTE
+596 HTAEPAHEEAHTE
-609 SPVATTGS
+609 AT
-617 ETAPVVNTETH
+617 P
-628 TESPAAPVASEETH
+628 
-642 TESPAVTT
+642 
-650 GSETTTPVA
+650 
-659 QPATGETHTE
+659 
-669 TSAAPTTGTE
+669 
-679 GTPAVTPSTEASSA
+679 
-693 TTTPVAQPAAPAT
+693 AQPAAPAT
-706 SETATPSPAAPPKA
+706 TGNTASSTATN
-720 SEEEEEELDPNLM
+720 SESEEELDPNMM

>member
-146 SELNQDSSANFIK
+146 SELSQDSAANFIK

-168 KVAYPKEYATL
+168 KVAYPKEYATM
-179 TKLDNNLNTDD
+179 TKLDNTLNTDD

-207 APLNL
+207 APLNMK
-212 AKVKSANYMFRD
+212 KVKSANYMFRD
-224 NQNLTQ
+224 NQNLRQ
-230 VQLTTSENLA
+230 VQLTTSDALA
-240 SAKGMF
+240 STKGMF

-252 EQVEIKTPGL
+252 EQVEISTHGV

-280 NVGSLT
+280 DVSSLT
-286 TTKDMFKDA
+286 TTKEMFKDA
-295 TALSTLRLSGKL
+295 TALATLRVTGKL
-307 NTGLDLTN
+307 NTGIDLTN
-315 CPLDEDSVTSVLAAM
+315 CPLDQDSIASVLN
-330 SDNGPDEDKQV
+330 SLNDNGPDEDKEV
-341 RFRGAT
+341 RFRNET
-347 VAGNLKAI
+347 VAGILKATF
-355 ADGAARAGWLISG
+355 DGATTAGWVISG
-368 LTYTATAEDK
+368 LTFTETHADKEDEN
-378 HDDKLGKDIV
+378 LGKDLV
-388 NAYENGKKE
+388 DAYEDGRDNGPTHE
-397 EPKHDEAQPNKPE
+397 ETHTETPNNS

-417 ANPTTGEEGTHT
+417 A
-429 ETPANPQPSTGTT
+429 TPGTT
-442 EGENTSVTPANPTT
+442 ETHETSTVTPVEPAHEETHTAEPTH
-456 GEGTHTETPAPS
+456 EETHTETPAPS
-468 TGTTEETHTEQP
+468 TEEHYEATPSTGETNVTPAPATHEETHTEQP
-480 ANPTNGEGTHTET
+480 VTTGETETHTAE
-493 PANPQPSTGETH
+493 PAHEETH
-505 TEAPSTGNTQPATPT
+505 TEAPATTGETVTVTPSTSETTVTPAPATHEEATVATTT
-520 PGNTETTHEGEELDP
+520 PVATPSTETTT
-535 NFMVD
+535 V
-540 EYNGA
+540 
-545 TGENKPKPADQTG
+545 T
-558 NTPAAPTTGT
+558 TPETAH
-568 EGTPAAPVASEETH
+568 EETH
-582 TESPAPA
+582 TE
-589 VGTTEET
+589 
-596 HTEQPSTGETHTE
+596 
-609 SPVATTGS
+609 
-617 ETAPVVNTETH
+617 
-628 TESPAAPVASEETH
+628 
-642 TESPAVTT
+642 
-650 GSETTTPVA
+650 
-659 QPATGETHTE
+659 
-669 TSAAPTTGTE
+669 
-679 GTPAVTPSTEASSA
+679 VTP
-693 TTTPVAQPAAPAT
+693 AQPAAPAT
-706 SETATPSPAAPPKA
+706 TGNTASSTATN
-720 SEEEEEELDPNLM
+720 SESEEELDPNMM